1 MRAIEAPRSLMKM
14 ITLHHRR
21 SSNSVPRCAR
31 LKRKS
36 GSAGASDEECGLDR
50 VARPCGVEGGKPYSR
65 RERFVD
71 TWLLKRG
78 NWVCV
83 GTDATPVLH

>member
-1 MRAIEAPRSLMKM
+1 MRAIEAPRSLMKV

-21 SSNSVPRCAR
+21 SWNSVPRCAR

-36 GSAGASDEECGLDR
+36 GSADIRTEGASDEQCGLDR
-50 VARPCGVEGGKPYSR
+50 VARRYGVEGSKPYSR

-78 NWVCV
+78 N
-83 GTDATPVLH
+83 